1 MGLKLRMML
10 ALTGLGLSSMFG
22 VNMLAGIDWSHLQT
36 RVDQNCESGVK
47 DYVDTTGN
55 IMVDIADGI
64 GMVSKGIEALEY
76 WLDPGSETPS
86 EPPTETPSEAVPPAP
101 AGGEAPPPPP
111 QDPDQPKVFCQKGKC
126 YPYDP
131 NRMKNSNLNLE
142 MKPGEISDNNYNT
155 EEQYQG

>member
-1 MGLKLRMML
+1 M
-10 ALTGLGLSSMFG
+10 
-22 VNMLAGIDWSHLQT
+22 
-36 RVDQNCESGVK
+36 
-47 DYVDTTGN
+47 DTTGN

-76 WLDPGSETPS
+76 WLDPGSETPL
-86 EPPTETPSEAVPPAP
+86 EPPTETPSETVPPAP
-101 AGGEAPPPPP
+101 AGGETPPPPP

-142 MKPGEISDNNYNT
+142 MKPGEISDNNTDT

>member
-1 MGLKLRMML
+1 M
-10 ALTGLGLSSMFG
+10 
-22 VNMLAGIDWSHLQT
+22 
-36 RVDQNCESGVK
+36 
-47 DYVDTTGN
+47 DTTGN

-76 WLDPGSETPS
+76 WLDPASEKPPPETPA
-86 EPPTETPSEAVPPAP
+86 EAP
-101 AGGEAPPPPP
+101 AGTPAETPPAEPGPSSSGTSQQQ
-111 QDPDQPKVFCQKGKC
+111 QDPNQPKVFCQKGKC
-126 YPYDP
+126 YPYNP